1 MTASTLRYHLLS
13 NPQACVL
20 GIDLLPEHH
29 VRKLV
34 ENQLPI
40 EHRDQCMR
48 RFAYAQQDISK
59 LTWSQLS
66 ALTKSHLKLEAFE
79 VDHYHAG
86 WPCQSTSTASSQTPA
101 WKNFTPHRWPD
112 GRARSAVA
120 KRDDTLLSQ
129 IVSLFLRL
137 KRDNHDI
144 LLTIEQPENDLFLL
158 LPPIGRL
165 LDEGWVVLKGSHC
178 RAASSQ
184 LDALWQHD
192 PIYPR
197 KHSIYVGW
205 GFNNPPPKLLV
216 CNNDCMMRLADHPL
230 HH

>member
-1 MTASTLRYHLLS
+1 MQGRQTAVEFCCLTASTLRYHLLS

-20 GIDLLPEHH
+20 GIDLLPEQHI
-29 VRKLV
+29 RKLV

-112 GRARSAVA
+112 ARTV
-120 KRDDTLLSQ
+120 
-129 IVSLFLRL
+129 
-137 KRDNHDI
+137 
-144 LLTIEQPENDLFLL
+144 
-158 LPPIGRL
+158 
-165 LDEGWVVLKGSHC
+165 C
-178 RAASSQ
+178 SSQ
-184 LDALWQHD
+184 TRRHTTVTNCQPVSAPQKRQSRHTAH
-192 PIYPR
+192 Y
-197 KHSIYVGW
+197 
-205 GFNNPPPKLLV
+205 
-216 CNNDCMMRLADHPL
+216 
-230 HH
+230 